1 MARDRNR
8 SDDQMTEPQ
17 RNRRSETED
26 ADQVRGGAGD
36 DLRGVA
42 GEEDEEFEET
52 EDLEEEED
60 EGSY

>member
-8 SDDQMTEPQ
+8 ADDQMTGPE
-17 RNRRSETED
+17 RNRRSEMED
-26 ADQVRGGAGD
+26 ADQVRGGAGED
-36 DLRGVA
+36 MRGVA
-42 GEEDEEFEET
+42 GEEEEEFEET

>member
-17 RNRRSETED
+17 RNRRSEMED